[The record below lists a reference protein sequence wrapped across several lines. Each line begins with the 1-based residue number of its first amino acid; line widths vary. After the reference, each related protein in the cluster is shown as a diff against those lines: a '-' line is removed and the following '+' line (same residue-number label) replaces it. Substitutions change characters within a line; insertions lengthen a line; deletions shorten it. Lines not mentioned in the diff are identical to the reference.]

1 MIAPLLLQL
10 PKSIIAPLRLKLSP
24 RRQGMMIVAI
34 PITCLLATLAVM
46 GWLKANLIE
55 DKEWVEHT
63 QNVRLEAQYLLT
75 NLVDAETGFRGYNLT
90 NNLWFLETYQ
100 TAIAPV
106 KASQERLQNLVADN
120 PQQQQR
126 VLQIKALTNKQLELL
141 ANNLNT
147 VNLEETD
154 RNKNQNNVWLE
165 SKSIM
170 DETREKIDIFL
181 KEEERLFQKR
191 SQHLNQQQKIIDLV
205 MWLGAIIGIIA
216 GLVAMYLFFRLYH
229 RLQASVAN
237 AQLQSQKLQ
246 VALEDLKQA
255 QTQLIHSEK
264 MSSLGQLV
272 AGIAHEINN
281 PLTFIHGN
289 IQHLTTYV
297 GEIQEIVN
305 LYQKCYPQRPKLI
318 AEYCDEIDLDFV
330 NKDLEQLTKSILN
343 GTERISKIVLG
354 LRNFSRLDESEKK
367 AVNLHEGIDNALLI
381 LDYRLQGPG
390 TGKPIQVVK
399 KYGDL
404 PLLDCYAGEIN
415 QVFVNLLN
423 NAIDAIESQE
433 KPGIITIKTELINP
447 SSEAQKIKVSI
458 ADTGSGISEALQ
470 KHIFDPFF
478 TTKPVGKGTGLGLSI
493 SYQIIAGHGGTINCV
508 SSVGNGAEF
517 CLELPL
523 N

>member
-1 MIAPLLLQL
+1 M
-10 PKSIIAPLRLKLSP
+10 IAPLRLKLSP
-24 RRQGMMIVAI
+24 RRQGMIIVAI

-46 GWLKANLIE
+46 AWLKANLIE

-90 NNLWFLETYQ
+90 NNPWFLETYQ

-120 PQQQQR
+120 PQQQER
-126 VLQIKALTNKQLELL
+126 VLQIQALANKQLELL
-141 ANNLNT
+141 ANNLNP
-147 VNLEETD
+147 VNQEGID
-154 RNKNQNNVWLE
+154 GNKSQTNVLLE

-170 DETREKIDIFL
+170 DETRAQIDLFL
-181 KEEERLFQKR
+181 TEEERLFKER
-191 SQHLNQQQKIIDLV
+191 SQHLNRQQKIIDLV
-205 MWLGAIIGIIA
+205 MWLGAITGIIA
-216 GLVAMYLFFRLYH
+216 GLVAMYLFSRLYH
-229 RLQASVAN
+229 RLQASVAS

-246 VALEDLKQA
+246 IALEDLKQT

-305 LYQKCYPQRPKLI
+305 LYQKCYPQPSQLI
-318 AEYCDEIDLDFV
+318 QEYCDEIDLDFV
-330 NKDLEQLTKSILN
+330 NKDLEQLTKSLLN

-367 AVNLHEGIDNALLI
+367 EVNLHEGIDNALLI
-381 LDYRLQGPG
+381 LDYRLQSVA
-390 TGKPIQVVK
+390 TGNPIQVVK

-404 PLLDCYAGEIN
+404 PLIECYAGEIN

-423 NAIDAIESQE
+423 NAIDAIKSQE

-447 SSEAQKIKVSI
+447 ISKAKRIKISI
-458 ADTGSGISEALQ
+458 ADSGPGISEELQ
-470 KHIFDPFF
+470 NRIFEPFF

-493 SYQIIAGHGGTINCV
+493 SYQIIARHGGTINCI

-517 CLELPL
+517 CLELPV

>member
-1 MIAPLLLQL
+1 MIV
-10 PKSIIAPLRLKLSP
+10 PLRFKLSP

-34 PITCLLATLAVM
+34 PLACLLTTLGVM
-46 GWLKANLIE
+46 AWLKANLIE
-55 DKEWVEHT
+55 DKDWVEHT

-90 NNLWFLETYQ
+90 DNPWFLNTYQ
-100 TAIAPV
+100 GAIAPV
-106 KASQERLQNLVADN
+106 ANSLERLQYLVRDN

-126 VLQIKALTNKQLELL
+126 VLQIQDLAEKQLKLL
-141 ANNLNT
+141 ADNLNT
-147 VNLEETD
+147 VNLEETE
-154 RNKNQNNVWLE
+154 REQNLTNILLQ

-170 DETREKIDIFL
+170 DETREKMDLFL
-181 KEEERLFQKR
+181 KEEERLFEER
-191 SQHLNQQQKIIDLV
+191 HQHLNQQQQIIDVV
-205 MWLGAIIGIIA
+205 MWLEAIIGIIA
-216 GLVAMYLFFRLYH
+216 GLVAIYLFSRLYH
-229 RLQASVAN
+229 RLQEREEQLQARA
-237 AQLQSQKLQ
+237 AEARLQSQKLQ
-246 VALEDLKQA
+246 VALEDLKQT
-255 QTQLIHSEK
+255 QTKLIHNEK

-297 GEIQEIVN
+297 REIQEIVN
-305 LYQKCYPQRPKLI
+305 LYQKCYPQPSQLI
-318 AEYCDEIDLDFV
+318 QEYCDEIDLDFV

-354 LRNFSRLDESEKK
+354 LRNFSRLDESETKE
-367 AVNLHEGIDNALLI
+367 VNLHEGIDNALLI
-381 LDYRLQGPG
+381 LDYRLQGAA
-390 TGKPIQVVK
+390 TSKPIQVVK

-404 PLLDCYAGEIN
+404 PLFDCYAGEIN

-423 NAIDAIESQE
+423 NGIEAIESQA
-433 KPGIITIKTELINP
+433 KPGTITIKTELINP
-447 SSEAQKIKVSI
+447 ISEAKKIKISI
-458 ADTGSGISEALQ
+458 ADTGPGISEELQ
-470 KHIFDPFF
+470 NRIFDPFF

-493 SYQIIAGHGGTINCV
+493 SYQIIARHGGTINCI

-517 CLELPL
+517 CLELPV